1 MENFFK
7 GFTHDRKQLSAVDPG
22 LYAERM
28 LDFIMLHTDYPE
40 IMAQRK
46 QQQRAAVSVG
56 NKRR

>member
-7 GFTHDRKQLSAVDPG
+7 GFSEDRKQLSAVSPA

-40 IMAQRK
+40 IMAHRK
-46 QQQRAAVSVG
+46 QQQRAAVSSA
-56 NKRR
+56 RR